1 MEHFSHL
8 KVFNDHKYNSLKKTI
23 IEVPRIGDVMLTE
36 EEESILRRNPKFS
49 IMPTLLEDSMREDME
64 KALSSQ
70 PMSLPPDMASDLIRQ
85 LVYRGRSFM
94 HSGRIS

>member
-1 MEHFSHL
+1 MT
-8 KVFNDHKYNSLKKTI
+8 VDKTSM
-23 IEVPRIGDVMLTE
+23 D
-36 EEESILRRNPKFS
+36 
-49 IMPTLLEDSMREDME
+49 MREDME